1 MPVIRDVQL
10 NLSLQ
15 DILRRQDIR
24 DPSRISPRI
33 LTATQQLMGFA
44 DKLLEPAVIYQPHTL
59 KEADGDRLVLGNGT
73 VFSNPELVSLLS
85 PAMEIIVAF
94 CTIGPRLEE
103 KVQTFFAQRESLQ
116 GFLLDGIGSA
126 AVDNLGRLA
135 CERFADEVLARG
147 LQTSSPLS
155 PGMGTIPLQDQRLL
169 FDLAPAKLNGLSL
182 TAANMLAP
190 RKSVSM
196 IIGIGEKMPT
206 WHTQEVCDSCK
217 IKETC
222 RHRRCT

>member
-1 MPVIRDVQL
+1 MPVIRDIQIKI
-10 NLSLQ
+10 NPD

-33 LTATQQLMGFA
+33 LDATRQLMELV
-44 DKLLEPAVIYQPHTL
+44 DSLMEPAVIYQPYAL
-59 KEADGDRLVLGNGT
+59 KESGNNGLVLDNGA
-73 VFSNPELVSLLS
+73 VFSNPELISLLA
-85 PAMEIIVAF
+85 PAREVIVAF

-103 KVQTFFAQRESLQ
+103 KVQSFFTRRETLQ

-155 PGMGTIPLQDQRLL
+155 PGMGAIPLQEQRQL
-169 FDLAPAKLNGLSL
+169 FNLAPARQNGLTL
-182 TAANMLAP
+182 TSADMLVP

-196 IIGIGEKMPT
+196 IIGIGEKMPV
-206 WHTQEVCDSCK
+206 WHSLEVCESCK

-222 RHRRCT
+222 RHRRHS